1 MPESFYV
8 TVDVAVPPERA
19 WELVGDPCGVKRWYP
34 LYESC
39 TVEGERRMLR
49 RSDGVELIEHL
60 NDRDDVKMTYSYS
73 VVAGLPLTYHY
84 ARFSVQPAPGGCRV
98 VWETAAEHQ
107 NPTVD
112 MRARLESR
120 QAEALQ
126 GLKRLLETGLP
137 A

>member
-8 TVDVAVPPERA
+8 AVDVAVPPERA
-19 WELVGDPCGVKRWYP
+19 WEVVGDPCGVTRWYP

-39 TVEGERRMLR
+39 TVEGDRRMLR
-49 RSDGVELIEHL
+49 RSDGVELVEHL
-60 NDRDDVKMTYSYS
+60 NDRDDAKMTYSYS

-84 ARFSVQPAPGGCRV
+84 ARFSVQPAPVGCRV

-112 MRARLESR
+112 MRSRLEDR
-120 QAEALQ
+120 QAEALR